1 MQEMKSSK
9 NLFLFLFWTIH
20 FLFILPGLAY
30 SEKGLEK
37 NTLTSKEREWLDK
50 NDGNIV
56 LAPESNYPPFIF
68 VDKKDG
74 MKGISV
80 DYIKLIE
87 QKLGFKFQ
95 IASSYQLDVN
105 LKKAQKGTVDVLT
118 SLKKTP
124 VRSKYLLFTKSYI
137 EIPAVI
143 VVRKEEK
150 SSLTLEKMNGMKI
163 AIGDGYGVHT
173 YIQREFKNLDLLP
186 VPDDLIGL
194 RMLSFGEVDAVVLD
208 VATASYFI
216 QKEGIGNLRVA
227 GNAEYI
233 YNLSMASRKDLPILH
248 RILEKGLAQIT
259 EEEKREIFSKWI
271 RLESVSFMDNK
282 KFWYG
287 VLTAISVIVFIFS
300 FIIVWNR
307 ALKSQVKQRT
317 EELNKELAERKRVE
331 ESLKKAHDELD
342 ERVKERTIELAK
354 ANENIQLEHSKLM
367 GILNAM
373 EDGVYIAN
381 KNYDIEYINPV
392 IEREFGAIN
401 KRKCFEYFHDRTEKC
416 PWCKNKEVFAG
427 KSVNWEWYSFKN
439 QKTYDLF
446 DTPFRNSDGSISK
459 LEIFHDITGR
469 KKADELI
476 QSALKEKE
484 VLLREIHH
492 RVKNNMQ
499 VISSLLNLQS
509 KYVKNKENIE
519 MFKESQNRIKS
530 MSLVHEKLYESKDMA
545 SVNFKDYIQN
555 LINDMFRIYNV
566 DINKVTLQ
574 TSIEVIN
581 LGIDTAIPCGLVIN
595 ELLSNCFKHAFPK
608 GKKGKIDVIMQSVNM
623 DEYELI
629 VSDNGVS
636 VPDKLNV
643 RNSKTFGLKLITDL
657 VENQLEGTLEMN
669 RDKGTEFR
677 IRFKEMKY
685 KKRT

>member
-9 NLFLFLFWTIH
+9 NLFLFLFWTIL
-20 FLFILPGLAY
+20 FLFILPGLAH

-95 IASSYQLDVN
+95 IASSYQLAVN
-105 LKKAQKGTVDVLT
+105 LQKAQEGTVDVLT

-124 VRSKYLLFTKSYI
+124 VRSEYLLFTKSYI

-150 SSLTLEKMNGMKI
+150 SSLALEKMNGMKI
-163 AIGDGYGVHT
+163 AVGDGYGVHT
-173 YIQREFKNLDLLP
+173 YIQNEFKNLDLLP

-216 QKEGIGNLRVA
+216 EKEGIGNLRVA

-259 EEEKREIFSKWI
+259 EEEKRAIFSKWI

-282 KFWYG
+282 KFWYW

-317 EELNKELAERKRVE
+317 EELNKELAERRRVE

-342 ERVKERTIELAK
+342 ERVKDRTVELAK
-354 ANENIQLEHSKLM
+354 ANEKIQLEHSKLM
-367 GILNAM
+367 GILNSM

-427 KSVNWEWYSFKN
+427 KTVNWEWYSFKN

-446 DTPFRNSDGSISK
+446 DTPYRNSDGSISK

-555 LINDMFRIYNV
+555 LTNDMFRIYNV

-643 RNSKTFGLKLITDL
+643 GNSKTFGLKLITDL
-657 VENQLEGTLEMN
+657 VENQLEGTLDLN
-669 RDKGTEFR
+669 RDNGTEFR

>member
-9 NLFLFLFWTIH
+9 NLFLFLFWTIL
-20 FLFILPGLAY
+20 FLFILPGLAH

-95 IASSYQLDVN
+95 IASSYQLAVN
-105 LKKAQKGTVDVLT
+105 LQKAQEGTVDVLT

-124 VRSKYLLFTKSYI
+124 VRSEYLLFTKSYI

-150 SSLTLEKMNGMKI
+150 SSLALEKMNGMKI
-163 AIGDGYGVHT
+163 AVGDGYGVHT
-173 YIQREFKNLDLLP
+173 YIQNEFKNLDLLP

-216 QKEGIGNLRVA
+216 EKEGIGNLRVA

-259 EEEKREIFSKWI
+259 EEEKRAIFSKWI

-282 KFWYG
+282 KFWYW

-317 EELNKELAERKRVE
+317 EELNKELAERRRVE

-342 ERVKERTIELAK
+342 ERVKDRTVELAK
-354 ANENIQLEHSKLM
+354 ANEKIQLEHSKLM
-367 GILNAM
+367 GILNSM

-381 KNYDIEYINPV
+381 KNYDIEYINSV

-427 KSVNWEWYSFKN
+427 KTVNWEWYSFKN

-446 DTPFRNSDGSISK
+446 DTPYRNSDGSISK

-469 KKADELI
+469 KKADDLI

-555 LINDMFRIYNV
+555 LTNDMFRIYNV

-643 RNSKTFGLKLITDL
+643 GNSKTFGLKLITDL
-657 VENQLEGTLEMN
+657 VENQLEGTLDLN
-669 RDKGTEFR
+669 RDNGTEFR

>member
-1 MQEMKSSK
+1 MEGIKNSK
-9 NLFLFLFWTIH
+9 TLFLSLFRTTL
-20 FLFILPGLAY
+20 FLFILLGLAHCG
-30 SEKGLEK
+30 KGLEK
-37 NTLTSKEREWLDK
+37 NPLTSKEREWLDK

-68 VDKKDG
+68 VEQKEG
-74 MKGISV
+74 MKGISA

-87 QKLGFKFQ
+87 QKLGFKFK
-95 IASSYQLDVN
+95 IASGYQLAVN
-105 LKKAQKGTVDVLT
+105 LQKAQQGAVDVLT

-124 VRSKYLLFTKSYI
+124 ERSEYLLFTKSYI

-150 SSLTLEKMNGMKI
+150 RSLTLEKMNGMKI
-163 AIGDGYGVHT
+163 AVGDGYGVHT
-173 YIQREFKNLDLLP
+173 YIQNEFKNLDLFA

-194 RMLSFGEVDAVVLD
+194 RMLSFGEVDSVVLD

-216 QKEGIGNLRVA
+216 EKEGIGNLRVA

-259 EEEKREIFSKWI
+259 KEEKREIFSKWI
-271 RLESVSFMDNK
+271 RLESVSFMYNK

-300 FIIVWNR
+300 LIIVWNR

-331 ESLKKAHDELD
+331 DALKKAHDELE

-354 ANENIQLEHSKLM
+354 ANKNIQLEHSKLM

-381 KNYDIEYINPV
+381 SNYDIEYINPV

-401 KRKCFEYFHDRTEKC
+401 NRKCFEYFHDRTEEC
-416 PWCKNKEVFAG
+416 SWCKNKEVFAG
-427 KSVNWEWYSFKN
+427 KTVNWEWYSFKN
-439 QKTYDLF
+439 LKTYDLF
-446 DTPFRNSDGSISK
+446 DTPLRKSDGSISK
-459 LEIFHDITGR
+459 LEIFHDITDR

-509 KYVKNKENIE
+509 KHVKNKENIE

-555 LINDMFRIYNV
+555 LTNDMFRIHNV

-608 GKKGKIDVIMQSVNM
+608 GKKGKINVIMHSVNI

-643 RNSKTFGLKLITDL
+643 GNAKTFGLKLITDL
-657 VENQLEGTLEMN
+657 VENQLEGTLDLN

-677 IRFKEMKY
+677 IRFKEMTY